1 MEEQPKRGRGRPKKV
16 VTEPEVK
23 RKVGRPKKEKT
34 EETPKRPRGRPKKQ
48 ETEKILL
55 TETRPVEVSTPAGG
69 KPAPPPSPA
78 PPPVVLAKPIVVET
92 APPLSEP
99 DPLAL
104 FNELTL
110 AERHEWDRFHT
121 LPLRYTK
128 FQRAEA
134 RRAWEERERAKIDV
148 TLPSPPDTDVELP
161 SDPEEARAIVDR
173 VDAMIKAKQERQRRR
188 VEDTERKR
196 IEERDRKERQLR
208 EERERSIAETGW
220 ADPEY
225 VKFRRSFKTEEAYD
239 RWEERVIHSAMYET
253 RDPVVLRFATHRG
266 RRWVVVWKL
275 NKPEDKMVVSADW
288 KNASIGKNP
297 DAGGGAILGYVGS
310 GEFRDLVLPP

>member
-55 TETRPVEVSTPAGG
+55 TETRPAEVSTPAGG

-92 APPLSEP
+92 APPRGEP

-134 RRAWEERERAKIDV
+134 RRAWEKRERVKID
-148 TLPSPPDTDVELP
+148 
-161 SDPEEARAIVDR
+161 
-173 VDAMIKAKQERQRRR
+173 

-266 RRWVVVWKL
+266 RRWVVQWKL
-275 NKPEDKMVVSADW
+275 NKPEDKIVLSADW
-288 KNASIGKNP
+288 KNASIGKKP